1 MQSYHAS
8 ASREL
13 SRIAK
18 HPKASLLTDGSG
30 ITVLVEHKHTAYHY
44 INGLSGELVR
54 ECRDKYGRIVPE
66 TQQVWYNGKW
76 TTI

>member
-1 MQSYHAS
+1 MSYHAS

-18 HPKASLLTDGSG
+18 HPSASLITDGGG
-30 ITVLVEHKHTAYHY
+30 ITVCVGHKNTAYYY
-44 INGLSGELVR
+44 INALSGELVR
-54 ECRDKYGRIVPE
+54 ECRDKYGRIMPD

-76 TTI
+76 NIA